1 MTLIWLVVEL
11 HLDRQTIFFF
21 FLNNFLTEILN
32 ESKFQERGKD

>member
-11 HLDRQTIFFF
+11 HLDRQTIFFKK
-21 FLNNFLTEILN
+21 NNFLTEILN